1 MVEWACDVHVL
12 EKDSEDVIV
21 QMLILGCTMYSSR
34 TGVGQDDVNAVV
46 FADESC
52 HLIYSGSDDHICK
65 VLRKVTR
72 PSCILSF

>member
-1 MVEWACDVHVL
+1 MW
-12 EKDSEDVIV
+12 
-21 QMLILGCTMYSSR
+21 ILGFTLYSSR

-65 VLRKVTR
+65 VVRKVTT
-72 PSCILSF
+72 PSCILFFEVFV

>member
-1 MVEWACDVHVL
+1 
-12 EKDSEDVIV
+12 
-21 QMLILGCTMYSSR
+21 LGCTLYSSR
-34 TGVGQDDVNAVV
+34 TWVGQDDVNAVV

-65 VLRKVTR
+65 VVRKATR